1 MPRVKLPA
9 DKRLA
14 QFRQKVPV
22 RSAPKESHARVLERG
37 LRRIETPVDGS
48 CGRLLA
54 FILDHLS
61 LARDGGWLFL
71 VSMRLAEE
79 AAGVQHRQARR
90 CVLRYIRNGVLQ
102 PVGAYQ
108 PGKPRVYR
116 VHLDA

>member
-14 QFRQKVPV
+14 RFRQSVPV
-22 RSAPKESHARVLERG
+22 RSAPKESRAPVLERG
-37 LRRIETPVDGS
+37 LRRLGTPVDGS
-48 CGRLLA
+48 CGRLLT
-54 FILDHLS
+54 FILDNLS
-61 LARDGGWLFL
+61 PAPDGGWLFL

-79 AAGVQHRQARR
+79 ATGVLHRQAGR
-90 CVLRYIRNGVLQ
+90 CVARYIRNGVLQ